1 MRASTKTEIFE
12 LVYNKRI
19 SQFWLFFSIIGL
31 ISGWLYSSAAWL
43 AISFACLFW
52 LVSASGLLWL
62 SRNPGAHVFDF
73 YRTPYWWLKL
83 LDFEFK
89 KEPKNEC

>member
-1 MRASTKTEIFE
+1 MASSKTAIPD
-12 LVYNKRI
+12 LLNGKRV
-19 SQFWLFFSIIGL
+19 SQFWLIFSTIGL
-31 ISGWLYSSAAWL
+31 ISGWLYLPIIWI
-43 AISFACLFW
+43 AICLTCLLW

-62 SRNPGAHVFDF
+62 ARNPGAHALGF

-89 KEPKNEC
+89 KESKE

>member
-1 MRASTKTEIFE
+1 MRAPTKTVTFE
-12 LVYNKRI
+12 HVYNKRI
-19 SQFWLFFSIIGL
+19 SQFWLIFSIIGL
-31 ISGWLYSSAAWL
+31 ISGWLYSSAIWL
-43 AISFACLFW
+43 VIFLTCLLW

-62 SRNPGAHVFDF
+62 ARNPDAHAFDF

-89 KEPKNEC
+89 KEPKK